1 MNSIKKRAGVIALS
15 LAMVA
20 PLLSTMPASADT
32 AIALNAAK
40 GSVYV
45 GKSKTVKIKNVKKKD
60 IVKMVVASRKESVA
74 TVKKINVKRFT
85 VTGKKAGKAN
95 IVCRIKLRKKVNGL
109 RVLTFKY
116 VVTVKSKTPAA
127 PTAAPVTSPAVTI
140 APTPTAAPVA
150 ALTAVTQT
158 ASNAITLAFN
168 MDLSGQL
175 KKDSIKVTGKDDSLQ
190 IPVNTLTVSKDGKSA
205 DAVLTNNLVN
215 AKDYTVTYGTSQVAF
230 TASCGEVASVQ
241 LVTTEA
247 EQNEITPIR
256 FKLLDAKQV
265 DVSPSLSV
273 NTTVMINV
281 TGKYSQVDKSR
292 ASNAT
297 LTMTNVGD
305 VCTVEI
311 TYNAN
316 KIGSTDIKT
325 TGNITCV
332 APKPKVGTP
341 VFYQGTE
348 INTSSNCAKFYK
360 GLSSKEIRVAA
371 GSSTDIDSSPTV
383 FFYAKAEDGTAISY
397 DSYTVSSSSND
408 VMTATLQNNTGKY
421 ASITVVG
428 NKAGSANINI
438 QATKNGAATPY
449 VIPVTVTERGRL
461 NSIELELTRPNMSN
475 AYDKDYY
482 GEIKVKALDAAGN
495 TISTGLNINYSIV
508 EGTAN
513 SGANRLD
520 PNAVTGLGGSSYAPP
535 SQLTGFKIDGSK
547 YTAFGADSGT
557 YTIQVDVGETSSDKV
572 ISKRASVNITCLPVN
587 AWCMNTNAGVAAS
600 YVVELKKNEFD
611 EANKDDYSTT
621 ARLCA
626 MYGGV
631 FLGYVDKNGNIGEID
646 NYGSGQTGA
655 VQSSSATRLSN
666 ISAAVSYGT
675 SYTGDQGSAMDNGF
689 VKVPLYNSTVNMT
702 NKTPSVGYPSTNST
716 DLLLEFVNDKDS
728 ERYVCLNDPKLDT
741 YYARPGNYTVIYNY
755 NMNGRAST
763 ITNQFSL
770 KNTAKAPDINV
781 ETTYVKSLTGS
792 SVADVMNTS
801 VDLNNNTS
809 DHASITAAD
818 IKSLSLDKD
827 GKLVKTTVT
836 AASGY
841 YTVNFAAV
849 VEDGVTYYVPVNS
862 TFTIN

>member
-168 MDLSGQL
+168 MDVSGQL

-190 IPVNTLTVSKDGKSA
+190 IPVNTLNIAKDGKSA

-215 AKDYTVTYGTSQVAF
+215 AKDYTVAYGTSQVAF

-297 LTMTNVGD
+297 VTMTNVGD
-305 VCTVEI
+305 ICTVDI
-311 TYNAN
+311 TYNSN
-316 KIGSTDIKT
+316 KAGSVDIKGG
-325 TGNITCV
+325 GNITCI
-332 APKPKVGTP
+332 APKPKTGTP
-341 VFYQGTE
+341 IFYQGTD

-360 GLSSKEIRVAA
+360 GLSSKEIKVAA
-371 GSSTDIDSSPTV
+371 GTNTDVDSKPTV
-383 FFYAKAEDGTAISY
+383 YFYAKADDGSAISY
-397 DSYTVSSSSND
+397 DTYTVSSSNND
-408 VMTATLQNNTGKY
+408 VMTATVQNNTGKF
-421 ASITVVG
+421 ASITVAG
-428 NKAGSANINI
+428 NKAGTANINI
-438 QATKNGAATPY
+438 QATKNGASTPY
-449 VIPVTVTERGRL
+449 IIPVVVTEPGRL
-461 NSIELELTRPNMSN
+461 SSIELELSRQDMSN
-475 AYDKDYY
+475 TYDKDYY
-482 GEIKVKALDAAGN
+482 GDIVVKAYDAAG
-495 TISTGLNINYSIV
+495 TPITSGLNISYSIV
-508 EGTAN
+508 EGMNN
-513 SGANRLD
+513 SGRNRLD
-520 PNAVTGLGGSSYAPP
+520 PNAVTGLGGTTNNPP
-535 SQLTGFKIDGSK
+535 SQLTGFRIDGTK

-572 ISKRASVNITCLPVN
+572 LSKRATVNINCLPIN
-587 AWCMNTNAGVAAS
+587 AWSENGNSGISVS
-600 YVVELKKNEFD
+600 YAVEMKKSEFD
-611 EANKDDYSTT
+611 EASKDDYSTT

-626 MYGGV
+626 MYGGI
-631 FLGYVDKNGNIGEID
+631 FLGYVNKDGYIGEID
-646 NYGSGQTGA
+646 NYGHGSRGA
-655 VQSSSATRLSN
+655 VQPTSETRITE

-675 SYTGDQGSAMDNGF
+675 SYTGNQGTAMDDGF
-689 VKVPLYNSTVNMT
+689 VSVPLYNSTVNMT
-702 NKTPSVGYPSTNST
+702 NKAPAIGTPITNST
-716 DLLLEFVNDKDS
+716 DLQLELVNSKES
-728 ERYVCLNDPKLDT
+728 GRYCCINDPKLDT
-741 YYARPGNYTVIYNY
+741 YYARPGNYSVIYTY
-755 NMNGRAST
+755 NINGRASSV
-763 ITNQFSL
+763 NRQFSI
-770 KNTAKAPDINV
+770 KNTAKAPEITVD
-781 ETTYVKSLTGS
+781 TTFVKSLSGA
-792 SVADVMNTS
+792 SVAEVMNSS

-818 IKSLSLDKD
+818 IKALALDSA
-827 GKLVKTTVT
+827 GKLVKTPVTSVSGLFTVI
-836 AASGY
+836 Y
-841 YTVNFAAV
+841 AAV
-849 VEDGVTYYVPVNS
+849 VEDDVTYYVPVNT
-862 TFTIN
+862 TFTVN